1 MKSLQIQP
9 LLFTKGLTVRQKFL
23 LIIIPSFVASLKNS
37 LFAFLVKE
45 LHLVLVLLYEIK
57 FSLDGQFKY
66 LFFTLDL
73 FIIPLLRSLVIKRT

>member
-1 MKSLQIQP
+1 MPEVFAYHNSI
-9 LLFTKGLTVRQKFL
+9 FR
-23 LIIIPSFVASLKNS
+23 S
-37 LFAFLVKE
+37 LFEELSFCFLVKE